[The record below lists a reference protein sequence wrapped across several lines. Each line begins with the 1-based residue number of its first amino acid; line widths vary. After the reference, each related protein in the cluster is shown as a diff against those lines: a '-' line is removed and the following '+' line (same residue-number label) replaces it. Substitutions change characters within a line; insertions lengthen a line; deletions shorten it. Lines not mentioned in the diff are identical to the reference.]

1 MDSSKE
7 IAGMIAELDRSKA
20 EITAYMNKILEQ
32 LFRMLKNT
40 DMNTIEDIIR
50 GRNGNSS
57 MKESIVRRKKS
68 YTEAEDVEIQMSFY
82 KESVK

>member
-1 MDSSKE
+1 
-7 IAGMIAELDRSKA
+7 
-20 EITAYMNKILEQ
+20 MNKILEQ

-57 MKESIVRRKKS
+57 LKESIVRRKKS
-68 YTEAEDVEIQMSFY
+68 YT
-82 KESVK
+82 